1 MTRKRF
7 VVTVCAL
14 AMAGASTITCAAAN
28 AEGFNQLAGTNRYET
43 SVAISRHAYPSS
55 AENVYLARGDVLAD
69 ALSAGSRRA
78 ARLFWSIPTA
88 TTMLPHSM

>member
-69 ALSAGSRRA
+69 APRRDPCRVA
-78 ARLFWSIPTA
+78 QLFWSIPTA
-88 TTMLPHSM
+88 TTMPPPSM